1 MATKPKAATKTTTK
15 KASAKRSPKAKG
27 TTKPAATMKA
37 GCQAIA
43 QEVRGDQDRHGE
55 EDSAENRCPVDEG

>member
-1 MATKPKAATKTTTK
+1 
-15 KASAKRSPKAKG
+15 
-27 TTKPAATMKA
+27 MKA

-55 EDSAENRCPVDEG
+55 EDAPKTAARSTKAKPAAKKTTAKRAPKQVAGDEPHAASG